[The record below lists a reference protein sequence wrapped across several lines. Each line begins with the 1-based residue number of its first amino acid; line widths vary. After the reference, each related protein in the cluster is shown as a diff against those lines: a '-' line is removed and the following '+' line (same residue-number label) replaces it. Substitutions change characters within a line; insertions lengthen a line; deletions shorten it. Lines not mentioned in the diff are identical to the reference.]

1 MGLFSNIFDTLYEFY
16 MSLGLRWFIYII
28 AYILNVVSYYQNP
41 TLFTDERKCMFGIP
55 CRWFNFIAGMGAMT
69 LCIFGLIVL
78 WYDAPFSKTL
88 PDFWYVPVALIT
100 YAIIAQITIS
110 VKPVI
115 DNGNFN
121 PPPEGLWP
129 IKDRSWLYIVIL
141 ILDVIFFHQM
151 YLDGGTQLI
160 ENPRVIDDLILGRF
174 GGWNKDKYNFMLEW
188 FGTIQ
193 ILLDILAI
201 YHIAGFKACDYALP
215 NSWNY

>member
-1 MGLFSNIFDTLYEFY
+1 MGILNTLYEFY

-41 TLFTDERKCMFGIP
+41 TLFTDGRNCTFGLP
-55 CRWFNFIAGMGAMT
+55 CRWFNFIAGMCAMT

-78 WYDAPFSKTL
+78 WYDAPFSKYL
-88 PDFWYVPVALIT
+88 PDFWYIPVALIT

-110 VKPVI
+110 VKPVV
-115 DNGNFN
+115 DNGELN

-129 IKDRSWLYIVIL
+129 LKDRSWLYILLL
-141 ILDVIFFHQM
+141 ILDLIFFHQM

-193 ILLDILAI
+193 ILFDILAI
-201 YHIAGFKACDYALP
+201 YQIVYFRACDYGLP

>member
-1 MGLFSNIFDTLYEFY
+1 MGIFNSLYEFY

-41 TLFTDERKCMFGIP
+41 LLFTDSRKCTFGIP
-55 CRWFNFIAGMGAMT
+55 CRWFNFIAGMCAMT

-88 PDFWYVPVALIT
+88 PDFWYIPIALIT
-100 YAIIAQITIS
+100 YAIIVQLTIS
-110 VKPVI
+110 VKPVVN
-115 DNGNFN
+115 NGEFN

-129 IKDRSWLYIVIL
+129 IKDRSWLYILLL
-141 ILDVIFFHQM
+141 ILDLVFFHQM
-151 YLDGGTQLI
+151 YLDGGTQLVQ
-160 ENPRVIDDLILGRF
+160 NPRVIDDLILGRF

-188 FGTIQ
+188 FGTVQ
-193 ILLDILAI
+193 ILFDILAI
-201 YHIAGFKACDYALP
+201 YQIVGFKACNYGLP